1 MKIYTV
7 IIEPEAQRDLM
18 DIYRFISQNDSP
30 LPAKRFLSKLQNAI
44 ESLSFMPQ
52 RYRKSYYID
61 DEHTHDMIVH
71 GYTICYT
78 IREEK
83 VHIVAVF
90 RQKAYP

>member
-1 MKIYTV
+1 MKTFTV
-7 IIEPEAQRDLM
+7 LIEPEAQQDLTE
-18 DIYRFISQNDSP
+18 IYRFISQNDSP

-44 ESLSFMPQ
+44 ESLSYMPQ

-61 DEHTHDMIVH
+61 DNYTHDMIVH

-90 RQKAYP
+90 RQRSYP

>member
-1 MKIYTV
+1 MKSYTV
-7 IIEPEAQRDLM
+7 VIEPEAQQDLM
-18 DIYRFISQNDSP
+18 QIYRFISQNDSP

-44 ESLSFMPQ
+44 ESLSYMPQ

-83 VHIVAVF
+83 VHILTVF
-90 RQKAYP
+90 RQRSYP